1 MSDQSPPTDNQTLPQ
16 PINQPFV
23 TIQDEMR
30 QSFMDYAM
38 SVIVSRA
45 LPDVRDGLKPVH
57 RRILYAM
64 GEMGMT
70 PDKPFK
76 KSARIVGEVLGK
88 FHPHGDTAVY
98 DSMVR
103 MAQTFSMR
111 QLLID
116 GQGNFGSIDGDSAA
130 AMRYT
135 EARLTPYA
143 TEMLAEIDC
152 NTIDFTDNFDGSLQE
167 PTVLPAKAPNLL
179 VNGVTGIAVGM
190 ATEIPPHNLKEVI
203 DAVLHLI
210 DNAEATVL
218 DLMQFVKGPDFPTGA
233 TILGT
238 RGLREAYETGRGGIT
253 VRAKIEFE
261 EGGKGQRDRLLVKEI
276 PYQLNKT
283 RLIEQIADLVQE
295 GKLEGIADLRDESD
309 RNGMRITLELRRDA
323 NSQVVLNNLYMHTRL
338 QSNYNFNMV
347 ALVNNRPRILNL
359 KEILSAF
366 IHHRIEVV
374 RRRTAFFLDKAE
386 GRAHLVAGF
395 LKVLDNLDRVIAL
408 IRGADSTAEA
418 HEQLI
423 TAFELSDRQATAV
436 LEMQLRRLT
445 GLESRKLEAERD
457 ELNTQITD
465 YQEILATPARVN
477 QIIRDELEALIA
489 KYEDGRRTQFEIDP
503 GEFVYTDLIPN
514 DPMAVFMTAQGY
526 IKRLHLD
533 TFEQQK
539 RGGRGISGMQ
549 MRDEDYIE
557 HFVTTSAHGTLLFF
571 TTKGKVYGLR
581 VYEVP
586 EASRQS
592 KGNNIV
598 NLLQL
603 LPGEN
608 VTTMLSIDDFSGE
621 YYLTMLTR
629 NGQIKRTELDA
640 FKNIRRMGL
649 IAINLDDDDALGWVK
664 LTDGHQKILI
674 GTALGMSILF
684 EESDLRSLGRST
696 RGVKAMRLRAGDYI
710 VGMAVP
716 QPGHTILTV
725 TTNGYGKRTA
735 VEDYRLQ
742 SRNGSGVIN
751 IKLRQDGKV
760 ASVLAV
766 DGSED
771 IIIVT
776 SQGVVIRQHV
786 QDINTYGRGSK
797 GNTVQRLGP
806 EDYIVA
812 VGKIARENGENGE
825 GGENGSEGA
834 NAESA
839 PLANDESAAV
849 AGGETLAVAGDG
861 ATSAEQA

>member
-1 MSDQSPPTDNQTLPQ
+1 MSDQSPPTDNLPQ
-16 PINQPFV
+16 SQPQPFV

-64 GEMGMT
+64 GELGMT

-88 FHPHGDTAVY
+88 YHPHGDTSVY
-98 DSMVR
+98 DAMVR

-111 QLLID
+111 QLLVD
-116 GQGNFGSIDGDSAA
+116 GQGNFGSVDGDSAA

-135 EARLTPYA
+135 EARLTWYA
-143 TEMLAEIDC
+143 TEMLNDLDC
-152 NTIDFTDNFDGSLQE
+152 NTIDWTDNFDGSLQE
-167 PTVLPAKAPNLL
+167 PVVMPSKAPNLL
-179 VNGVTGIAVGM
+179 INGVTGIAVGM
-190 ATEIPPHNLKEVI
+190 ATEIPPHNLKEVV

-210 DNAEATVL
+210 DNPDATVL
-218 DLMQFVKGPDFPTGA
+218 DLMDYVKGPDFPTGA

-261 EGGKGQRDRLLVKEI
+261 EGGKGQRDRLIVKEI

-295 GKLEGIADLRDESD
+295 GRLEGIADMRDESD

-323 NSQVVLNNLYMHTRL
+323 NSQVVLNNLYMQTRL
-338 QSNYNFNMV
+338 QSNFNFNMV
-347 ALVNNRPRILNL
+347 ALVNNQPRILNL
-359 KEILSAF
+359 REILSAF
-366 IHHRIEVV
+366 INHRIEVV
-374 RRRTAFFLDKAE
+374 RRRTTFFLEKAQ

-395 LKVLDNLDRVIAL
+395 LQVMDNLDEVIAL
-408 IRGADSTAEA
+408 IRAADSTADA
-418 HEQLI
+418 AEQLI
-423 TAFELSDRQATAV
+423 ARFELSDKQAAAV

-445 GLESRKLEAERD
+445 GLEKRKLEGERD
-457 ELNTQITD
+457 ELTAQITD
-465 YQEILATPARVN
+465 FQEILAVPARVN
-477 QIIRDELEALIA
+477 TIIREELEGLSA
-489 KYEDGRRTQFEIDP
+489 KYEDGRRTQFEVDP
-503 GEFVYTDLIPN
+503 GEFHYTDLIPN

-526 IKRLHLD
+526 IKRLNLD

-557 HFVTTSAHGTLLFF
+557 HFVTTSAHATLLFF
-571 TTKGKVYGLR
+571 TSMGKVYGLR
-581 VYEVP
+581 AYEIP

-603 LPGEN
+603 QPGES
-608 VTTMLSIDDFSGE
+608 VTTMLTIKDFGGE

-629 NGQIKRTELDA
+629 NGLIKKTELVA
-640 FKNIRRMGL
+640 YKNIRRGGL
-649 IAINLDDDDALGWVK
+649 IAINLDEDDSLGWVEM
-664 LTDGHQKILI
+664 TNGSQDVFI
-674 GTALGMSILF
+674 GTAMGRSILF
-684 EESDLRSLGRST
+684 RETELRPLGRGT
-696 RGVKAMRLRAGDYI
+696 RGVKSMRLQEGDYI
-710 VGMAVP
+710 VGLAIP
-716 QPGHTILTV
+716 TPDQTILSV
-725 TTNGYGKRTA
+725 TTNGYGKRSK
-735 VEDYRLQ
+735 VDDYRAQ
-742 SRNGSGVIN
+742 MADGSFRTRKRNGSGVIN
-751 IKLRQDGKV
+751 MKLRGDGKV

-766 DGSED
+766 DDSHD

-776 SQGVVIRQHV
+776 SQGVVIRQHA
-786 QDINTYGRGSK
+786 QDINTYARGSK
-797 GNTVQRLGP
+797 GNSVQRLGA
-806 EDYIVA
+806 EDHIVA
-812 VGKIARENGENGE
+812 VAKVARLESSDEAGDEIL
-825 GGENGSEGA
+825 EGA
-834 NAESA
+834 EAADGVENVTQTDVADVAEVVS
-839 PLANDESAAV
+839 
-849 AGGETLAVAGDG
+849 
-861 ATSAEQA
+861 

>member
-1 MSDQSPPTDNQTLPQ
+1 MTDQTPAPETQVP
-16 PINQPFV
+16 NQPFV

-57 RRILYAM
+57 RRILYGM

-76 KSARIVGEVLGK
+76 KSARIVGDVLGK
-88 FHPHGDTAVY
+88 YHPHGDTAVY

-111 QLLID
+111 QLLVD

-135 EARLTPYA
+135 EARLTKYA
-143 TEMLAEIDC
+143 TELLGDLDC
-152 NTIDFTDNFDGSLQE
+152 DTVDFTDNFDGSLQE
-167 PTVLPAKAPNLL
+167 PVVMPAKAPNLL
-179 VNGVTGIAVGM
+179 INGVTGIAVGM
-190 ATEIPPHNLKEVI
+190 ATEIPPHNLKEVVE
-203 DAVLHLI
+203 AVLHLI
-210 DNAEATVL
+210 DNPEATVV

-233 TILGT
+233 TILGS

-261 EGGKGQRDRLLVKEI
+261 EGGKGQRDRLVVKEI

-309 RNGMRITLELRRDA
+309 RKGMRITLELRRDA

-338 QSNYNFNMV
+338 QSNFNFNMV

-359 KEILSAF
+359 REILTAF
-366 IHHRIEVV
+366 VHHRVEVV
-374 RRRTAFFLDKAE
+374 RRRTTFFLKKAE
-386 GRAHLVAGF
+386 ARAHLVAGF
-395 LKVLDNLDRVIAL
+395 LKVLDNLDQVIAL
-408 IRGADSTAEA
+408 IRAADSTAEA
-418 HEQLI
+418 REQLVSR
-423 TAFELSDRQATAV
+423 FELSESQAEAV

-445 GLESRKLEAERD
+445 GLEKRKLETERD
-457 ELNTQITD
+457 ELNAQITD
-465 YQEILATPARVN
+465 YQEILAQPERVN
-477 QIIRDELEALIA
+477 QIIREELELLAA
-489 KYEDGRRTQFEIDP
+489 KYEDGRRTQFEVDP
-503 GEFVYTDLIPN
+503 GDFTYEDLIP
-514 DPMAVFMTAQGY
+514 DEPMAVFMTAQGY
-526 IKRLHLD
+526 IKRLHLN

-557 HFVTTSAHGTLLFF
+557 HFVTTSAHNTLLFF
-571 TTKGKVYGLR
+571 TSLGKVYGLKI
-581 VYEVP
+581 YEVP

-603 LPGEN
+603 QPGES
-608 VTTMLSIDDFSGE
+608 VTTMLSIDDFGGE
-621 YYLTMLTR
+621 FYLTMLTR
-629 NGQIKRTELDA
+629 NGLIKRTELSS
-640 FKNIRRMGL
+640 FKNIRRAGL
-649 IAINLDDDDALGWVK
+649 IAINLDDDDTLGWVK
-664 LTDGHQKILI
+664 LTDGNQKILI
-674 GTALGMSILF
+674 GTAMGMSILF
-684 EESDLRSLGRST
+684 EESDLRALGRGT
-696 RGVKAMRLRAGDYI
+696 RGVKAMKMRQGDTI

-716 QPGHTILTV
+716 QPGKTILTV
-725 TTNGYGKRTA
+725 TTNGYGKRT
-735 VEDYRLQ
+735 ELDDYRLQ

-760 ASVLAV
+760 ASVLDV

-786 QDINTYGRGSK
+786 QNINIYGRGSK
-797 GNTVQRLGP
+797 GNTVQRLGA

-812 VGKIARENGENGE
+812 VAKVQGMSESDKVDEEGE
-825 GGENGSEGA
+825 GAEMDDTALETAGA
-834 NAESA
+834 VQS
-839 PLANDESAAV
+839 
-849 AGGETLAVAGDG
+849 
-861 ATSAEQA
+861 

>member
-1 MSDQSPPTDNQTLPQ
+1 MTTDLTVTDSFQ
-16 PINQPFV
+16 PSQPSQPFV

-57 RRILYAM
+57 RRILFAM
-64 GEMGMT
+64 GELGMT

-88 FHPHGDTAVY
+88 YHPHGDSSVY
-98 DSMVR
+98 DAMVR

-111 QLLID
+111 QLLVD
-116 GQGNFGSIDGDSAA
+116 GQGNFGSVDGDSAA

-135 EARLTPYA
+135 EARLSHYA
-143 TEMLAEIDC
+143 TEMLADLDC

-167 PTVLPAKAPNLL
+167 PIVMPAKAPNLL
-179 VNGVTGIAVGM
+179 INGVTGIAVGM
-190 ATEIPPHNLKEVI
+190 ATEIPPHNLKEVV

-210 DNAEATVL
+210 ENPEATVL

-238 RGLREAYETGRGGIT
+238 RGLREAYETGRGSVA

-261 EGGKGQRDRLLVKEI
+261 EGAKGQRDRLIVKEI

-283 RLIEQIADLVQE
+283 RLIEQIAELVQD

-309 RNGMRITLELRRDA
+309 RNGMRIMLELRRDA
-323 NSQVVLNNLYMHTRL
+323 NSQVVLNNLYQQTRL
-338 QSNYNFNMV
+338 QSNFSFNMV
-347 ALVNNRPRILNL
+347 ALVNNQPRILSL

-366 IHHRIEVV
+366 VNHRVEVV
-374 RRRTAFFLDKAE
+374 RRRTTFFLEKAQA
-386 GRAHLVAGF
+386 RAHLVAGF
-395 LKVLDNLDRVIAL
+395 LQVMDNLDSVIAL

-418 HEQLI
+418 HEQLMSR
-423 TAFELSDRQATAV
+423 FELSDKQASAV

-445 GLESRKLEAERD
+445 GLEKRKLEGERD
-457 ELNTQITD
+457 ELNLQITD
-465 YQEILATPARVN
+465 LSDILAQPARVN
-477 QIIRDELEALIA
+477 GIICDELKALA
-489 KYEDGRRTQFEIDP
+489 EKYEDGRRTQFEIDP
-503 GEFVYTDLIPN
+503 GEFLYTDLIPD

-557 HFVTTSAHGTLLFF
+557 HFITTSAHGRLLFF
-571 TTKGKVYGLR
+571 SSLGKVYGLR

-586 EASRQS
+586 ESSRQA

-603 LPGEN
+603 QEN
-608 VTTMLSIDDFSGE
+608 EKITAVLSIDQFDDEHF
-621 YYLTMLTR
+621 LMMLTHK
-629 NGQIKRTELDA
+629 GQIKKTELSA
-640 FKNIRRMGL
+640 FKNIRRGGL
-649 IAINLDDDDALGWVK
+649 IAINLDEDDSLYWVEK
-664 LTDGHQKILI
+664 TDGKQQILI

-684 EESDLRSLGRST
+684 SEEDVRSMGRDT
-696 RGVKAMRLRAGDYI
+696 RGVKAIRLREGDYI

-716 QPGHTILTV
+716 QPEHTILTV
-725 TTNGYGKRTA
+725 TTNGYGKRT
-735 VEDYRLQ
+735 EIGDYRLQ
-742 SRNGSGVIN
+742 SRHGSGVIN

-776 SQGVVIRQHV
+776 SQGVVIRQKV
-786 QDINTYGRGSK
+786 AAINTYGRGSK
-797 GNTVQRLGP
+797 GNTVQRLGA

-812 VGKIARENGENGE
+812 VAKV
-825 GGENGSEGA
+825 
-834 NAESA
+834 A
-839 PLANDESAAV
+839 PLPEADESEQTESLSADSEAHALSV
-849 AGGETLAVAGDG
+849 NEASTET
-861 ATSAEQA
+861 Q

>member
-1 MSDQSPPTDNQTLPQ
+1 MSDQSPPTDNQ
-16 PINQPFV
+16 PIIQPFV

-57 RRILYAM
+57 RRILFAM

-88 FHPHGDTAVY
+88 YHPHGDSSVY
-98 DSMVR
+98 DAMVR

-111 QLLID
+111 QLLVD
-116 GQGNFGSIDGDSAA
+116 GQGNFGSVDGDSAA

-135 EARLTPYA
+135 EARLKPYA
-143 TEMLAEIDC
+143 TEILADLDC
-152 NTIDFTDNFDGSLQE
+152 NTVDFTDNFDGSLQE
-167 PTVLPAKAPNLL
+167 PVVMPAKAPNLL
-179 VNGVTGIAVGM
+179 INGVTGIAVGM

-203 DAVLHLI
+203 DATLHLI
-210 DNAEATVL
+210 ENPEATVL
-218 DLMQFVKGPDFPTGA
+218 DLMEYVKGPDFPTGGV
-233 TILGT
+233 ILGT

-253 VRAKIEFE
+253 VRSKVDFE
-261 EGGKGQRDRLLVKEI
+261 EGGKGQRDRLVVTEI

-309 RNGMRITLELRRDA
+309 RNGMRIMIELRRDA
-323 NSQVVLNNLYMHTRL
+323 NSQVVLNNLFMQTRL

-347 ALVNNRPRILNL
+347 ALVNNQPRILNL
-359 KEILSAF
+359 REILSAF
-366 IHHRIEVV
+366 INHRNEIV
-374 RRRTAFFLDKAE
+374 RRRTIFFLDKAE
-386 GRAHLVAGF
+386 ARAHLVNGF
-395 LKVLDNLDRVIAL
+395 LTVLDQLDKVIAL
-408 IRGADSTAEA
+408 IRAADSTAEA
-418 HEQLI
+418 HEQLM
-423 TAFELSDRQATAV
+423 TGFELSDKQASAV

-445 GLESRKLEAERD
+445 GLEKRKLETERD
-457 ELNTQITD
+457 DLNAQITD
-465 YQEILATPARVN
+465 YQDILANPARVN
-477 QIIRDELEALIA
+477 GIIREELEGLIA
-489 KYEDGRRTQFEIDP
+489 RFEDGRRTQFEIDP
-503 GEFVYTDLIPN
+503 GEFHYTDLIPD

-571 TTKGKVYGLR
+571 TNFGKVYGLR

-603 LPGEN
+603 QPGEA
-608 VTTMLSIDDFSGE
+608 VTTMLSIEDFSGE
-621 YYLTMLTR
+621 FYLTMLTR
-629 NGQIKRTELDA
+629 CGQIKRTELGA
-640 FKNIRRMGL
+640 FKNIRRAGL
-649 IAINLDDDDALGWVK
+649 IAINLDDDDILGWVK
-664 LTDGHQKILI
+664 LTDGNQQILI
-674 GTALGMSILF
+674 GTAMGMSILF
-684 EESDLRSLGRST
+684 MESDLRALGRGT
-696 RGVKAMRLRAGDYI
+696 RGVKAMRLRTGDYI

-716 QPGHTILTV
+716 QPGETILTV

-760 ASVLAV
+760 SSVLAV

-771 IIIVT
+771 IIVVT

-786 QDINTYGRGSK
+786 QAINTYGRGSK
-797 GNTVQRLGP
+797 GNTVQRLG
-806 EDYIVA
+806 EGDFIVA
-812 VGKIARENGENGE
+812 VAKIARMSDEE
-825 GGENGSEGA
+825 GDVIEDGDEADQAQLAGVSGMSAGS
-834 NAESA
+834 
-839 PLANDESAAV
+839 
-849 AGGETLAVAGDG
+849 GETE
-861 ATSAEQA
+861 AEQV

>member
-1 MSDQSPPTDNQTLPQ
+1 MIDQTPPTDNQP
-16 PINQPFV
+16 QPFV

-64 GEMGMT
+64 GELGMT

-88 FHPHGDTAVY
+88 YHPHGDSSVY
-98 DSMVR
+98 DAMVR

-111 QLLID
+111 HLLVD
-116 GQGNFGSIDGDSAA
+116 GQGNFGSVDGDSAA

-135 EARLTPYA
+135 EARLSSYA
-143 TEMLAEIDC
+143 TDMLADLDC

-167 PTVLPAKAPNLL
+167 PIVMPAKAPNLL
-179 VNGVTGIAVGM
+179 INGVTGIAVGM
-190 ATEIPPHNLKEVI
+190 ATEIPPHNLKEVV
-203 DAVLHLI
+203 DATLHLI
-210 DNAEATVL
+210 ENPEATVL
-218 DLMQFVKGPDFPTGA
+218 DLMEFVKGPDFPTGA
-233 TILGT
+233 TILGS

-261 EGGKGQRDRLLVKEI
+261 EGGKGQRDRLVVKEI

-295 GKLEGIADLRDESD
+295 GKLEGIADMRDESD
-309 RNGMRITLELRRDA
+309 RKGMRITLELRRDA
-323 NSQVVLNNLYMHTRL
+323 NSQVVLNNLYMQTRL
-338 QSNYNFNMV
+338 QSNFNFNMV
-347 ALVNNRPRILNL
+347 ALVNNQPRILSL
-359 KEILSAF
+359 KEILAAF
-366 IHHRIEVV
+366 INHRVEVV
-374 RRRTAFFLDKAE
+374 RRRTTFFLEKAE

-395 LKVLDNLDRVIAL
+395 LKVLDNLDAVIAL

-418 HEQLI
+418 QEQLI
-423 TAFELSDRQATAV
+423 TQFELTDKQASAV
-436 LEMQLRRLT
+436 LDMQLRRLT
-445 GLESRKLEAERD
+445 GLEKRKLENERD
-457 ELNTQITD
+457 ELNTQIAD
-465 YQEILATPARVN
+465 YRDILATPARVN
-477 QIIRDELEALIA
+477 TIIREELELLAS

-503 GEFVYTDLIPN
+503 GEFHYTDLIPN

-549 MRDEDYIE
+549 MRDADYIE
-557 HFVTTSAHGTLLFF
+557 HFITTSAHGTLLFF
-571 TTKGKVYGLR
+571 TTMGKVYGLR
-581 VYEVP
+581 VYEIP

-603 LPGEN
+603 QPGES
-608 VTTMLSIDDFSGE
+608 VTTMLTITDFSGE

-629 NGQIKRTELDA
+629 NGLIKRTELSA
-640 FKNIRRMGL
+640 FKNIRRGGL
-649 IAINLDDDDALGWVK
+649 IAINLDDDDTLGWVK
-664 LTDGHQKILI
+664 LTDGNQKILI
-674 GTALGMSILF
+674 GTAMGMSILF
-684 EESDLRSLGRST
+684 EESDLRSLGRGT
-696 RGVKAMRLRAGDYI
+696 RGVKAMKMREGDFI

-716 QPGHTILTV
+716 QPEQTILTV
-725 TTNGYGKRTA
+725 TTNGYGKRTEL
-735 VEDYRLQ
+735 EDYRLQ

-771 IIIVT
+771 IMIVT

-786 QDINTYGRGSK
+786 QSINTYGRGSK
-797 GNTVQRLGP
+797 GNLVQRLGA

-812 VGKIARENGENGE
+812 VAKVARLSEENEQADELEGVEN
-825 GGENGSEGA
+825 
-834 NAESA
+834 
-839 PLANDESAAV
+839 V
-849 AGGETLAVAGDG
+849 DG
-861 ATSAEQA
+861 AVQGVNENVADAAEVVS